1 MITTFIKGKYSTF
14 SESEKKV
21 AKYIYERPDDVIH
34 YTITELARFSEA
46 SEATVYRLIKKLG
59 FGGYQDFKISLAREL
74 SIPKE
79 GTPGD
84 SKKDLES
91 FVKSVIDSN
100 MNLIKQISSVLDI
113 KSVEKAVKL
122 IEKSK
127 RIFFFA
133 VGRSS
138 AVAQS
143 ASLNFALLGLSANYY
158 SDPHAQVMVASSMDE
173 DDVVIGVS
181 HTGTIRDTC
190 KSLQIAHGAG
200 AKTIAI
206 TSGINSPITNEADV
220 VLYTATSDPSENSF
234 IVNRIGEFLVLEVLY
249 RCVLVNFETNLKKH
263 FNKLEKALKPKRF

>member
-1 MITTFIKGKYSTF
+1 VITTFIKGKYSTF

-59 FGGYQDFKISLAREL
+59 FSGYQDFKISLAREL
-74 SIPKE
+74 SIYKE
-79 GTPGD
+79 VSPED
-84 SKKDLES
+84 SKKDLKN

-122 IEKSK
+122 IEESK

-206 TSGINSPITNEADV
+206 TSGISSPITNEADV

-249 RCVLVNFETNLKKH
+249 RCVLINFETNLKKH
-263 FNKLEKALKPKRF
+263 FNKLEKVLKPKRF

>member
-59 FGGYQDFKISLAREL
+59 FSGYQDFKISLAREL

-79 GTPGD
+79 GTPSD

-100 MNLIKQISSVLDI
+100 MNLIKQINSLLDI

-143 ASLNFALLGLSANYY
+143 ASLNFALLGLSSNYY
-158 SDPHAQVMVASSMDE
+158 SDPHAQVMVASSMGE

-190 KSLQIAHGAG
+190 KSLQIAQGAG

-234 IVNRIGEFLVLEVLY
+234 IVNRIGEFVILEVLY
-249 RCVLVNFETNLKKH
+249 RCVLVNFETNQKKH
-263 FNKLEKALKPKRF
+263 FNRLEKALKPKRF

>member
-59 FGGYQDFKISLAREL
+59 FSGYQDFKISLAREL

-79 GTPGD
+79 GSPED
-84 SKKDLES
+84 SKKDLKS

-122 IEKSK
+122 IEESK

-138 AVAQS
+138 SVAQS
-143 ASLNFALLGLSANYY
+143 ASLNFALLGLSSNYY

-173 DDVVIGVS
+173 DDIVIGVS

-234 IVNRIGEFLVLEVLY
+234 IVNRIGEFLVLEVIY
-249 RCVLVNFETNLKKH
+249 RCVLVNFENNLKKH